1 MSGSKLSFAFAGDLE
16 ESWRVERQRPMSA
29 ATRNG
34 MGFFVPQWTCGSFGA
49 KRVEG
54 CWLRVE
60 GLKSESI
67 NDKGVKMR
75 NLIG

>member
-1 MSGSKLSFAFAGDLE
+1 MLNGANQAPDNVRK
-16 ESWRVERQRPMSA
+16 QRAVSA
-29 ATRNG
+29 ARE
-34 MGFFVPQWTCGSFGA
+34 MRFFVAQWTCGSFGA